1 MFLRNDLLSEAIL
14 EMKFIAAI
22 LVILLVL
29 LQYPL
34 WFGDGSFSKV
44 WKLQNAVEIQKEKNN
59 KLEDRNASLEAEV
72 LDLKQGLDA
81 IEERARTELGMI
93 KQGETFFQVVNENST
108 DKNER

>member
-1 MFLRNDLLSEAIL
+1 
-14 EMKFIAAI
+14 MKFIAAI

-44 WKLQNAVEIQKEKNN
+44 WKLQHAVEIQKEKNN